1 VASPFGTR
9 RRAPRS
15 RSSFKFVLPL
25 KVLASRQKSE
35 MAVVFRNPFIAF
47 AITLW
52 TLTSVL
58 PVNAGELEDAQ
69 AAISIGDYVTA
80 LRLLGTLADQDN
92 PYAERLLGIM
102 YVKGLGV
109 PQDNAL
115 GMRWTRIAADKG
127 LADAQNE
134 VGIFYQQGLGVE
146 RNEAEA
152 VKWFRLAA
160 DRGGL
165 AVAQNNLADS
175 YVLGLG
181 VAQDFGEAIKWYRI
195 AADQSSSYAENV
207 LGVAYEHGFYVAQ
220 DDVEAFR
227 WYRRAANT
235 IYERPGNTWIHSPQ
249 YNIGAMYA
257 SGRGTAQDYVRALMW
272 FTLAV
277 ASGDTK
283 PPSPLGI
290 KLVDTPKYTALEQR
304 DRLMALMTSAQIAE
318 AESLARAWRPHPVV
332 TIERSAK

>member
-1 VASPFGTR
+1 MV
-9 RRAPRS
+9 
-15 RSSFKFVLPL
+15 
-25 KVLASRQKSE
+25 
-35 MAVVFRNPFIAF
+35 VVFRNPFISLAV
-47 AITLW
+47 TLW
-52 TLTSVL
+52 TLASVL
-58 PVNAGELEDAQ
+58 PVNAGQLEDAQ
-69 AAISIGDYVTA
+69 AAVNTGDYATA

-92 PYAERLLGIM
+92 TYAERLLGIM
-102 YVKGLGV
+102 YIKGLGV
-109 PQDNAL
+109 PQDYAL
-115 GMRWTRIAADKG
+115 GMRWLRLAADKG
-127 LADAQNE
+127 LPDAQNE
-134 VGIFYQQGLGVE
+134 VGVLYQQGLGVE

-181 VAQDFGEAIKWYRI
+181 VPQDFGEAFKWYRI

-220 DDVEAFR
+220 DDAEAFR
-227 WYRRAANT
+227 WYRRAANK
-235 IYERPGNTWIHSPQ
+235 IYDRPGDTWIHSPQ

-272 FTLAV
+272 FTLA
-277 ASGDTK
+277 AAFGDTK
-283 PPSPLGI
+283 PPAPLGI
-290 KLVDTPKYTALEQR
+290 KLVDASKYTALEQR

-318 AESLARAWRPHPVV
+318 AERLAHEWRPHPIV
-332 TIERSAK
+332 TIERREN